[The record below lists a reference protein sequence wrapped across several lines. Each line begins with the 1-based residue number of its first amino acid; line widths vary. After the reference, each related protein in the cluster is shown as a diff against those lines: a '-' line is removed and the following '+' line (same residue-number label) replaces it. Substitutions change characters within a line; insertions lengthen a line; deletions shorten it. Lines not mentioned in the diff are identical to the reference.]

1 MDKIKNGA
9 VDPKTLKGEKIVPAS
24 EGIAYTNDTLKTAV
38 RNLSNN
44 TTIDVSG
51 WNTSGVT
58 DMSQVF

>member
-1 MDKIKNGA
+1 M
-9 VDPKTLKGEKIVPAS
+9 VPAS
-24 EGIAYTNDTLKTAV
+24 EGVALDDTSIRTEVNDLV
-38 RNLSNN
+38 NNLGDS

>member
-1 MDKIKNGA
+1 MRTE
-9 VDPKTLKGEKIVPAS
+9 V
-24 EGIAYTNDTLKTAV
+24 NDLV
-38 RNLSNN
+38 NNLGDS